1 MLLYFPLFH
10 ISTHFSFSKLFGSPL
25 FQRHVPV
32 DVILTQAMLSL
43 SQHHVWSSSTI
54 FNCKPMNQRVFLSL
68 CFLVKFLTKSHSF
81 SVSIETSAPFSFSLH
96 FLLAWIQLI
105 WCSWK
110 VYLEQTVTNVYGKPT
125 RKIERRQ
132 IRKNYL
138 FTYLLIV
145 RIRRSYAEGELNN
158 TLRHT
163 RKEFLHLPWCSRDR
177 LKLRISKISSL
188 HKSKN
193 TWGVASTFPSP
204 SIPCLMR

>member
-1 MLLYFPLFH
+1 M
-10 ISTHFSFSKLFGSPL
+10 
-25 FQRHVPV
+25 
-32 DVILTQAMLSL
+32 
-43 SQHHVWSSSTI
+43 
-54 FNCKPMNQRVFLSL
+54 
-68 CFLVKFLTKSHSF
+68 
-81 SVSIETSAPFSFSLH
+81 
-96 FLLAWIQLI
+96 
-105 WCSWK
+105 
-110 VYLEQTVTNVYGKPT
+110 TNVYGKPT

-138 FTYLLIV
+138 FTYLLVV

-193 TWGVASTFPSP
+193 T
-204 SIPCLMR
+204 